1 MKTVA
6 IIQARTSSS
15 RFPGK
20 VLRPLCGMPMIAFML
35 ARVSRVKR
43 VDQVVV
49 ATSDD
54 ASDDA
59 LAACVREHGHACH
72 RGSLDDVLSRFHGAA
87 VAGGADIV
95 VRLTGDCPLMD
106 PELVDSVL
114 ERLVAEAGLS
124 YASNVAPPTFPD
136 GLDVEAFTFDALD
149 AAHRE
154 ARLGSDR
161 EHVTPFLRN
170 HGDRFRSANVRGLGD
185 MSHLRW
191 TIDYEDDLK
200 FVSSLLAT
208 AGIDDPSR
216 GDRFDFYRVLEAH
229 PRLLAIN
236 QHGRNEGLVKS
247 LLADK
252 MGTP

>member
-1 MKTVA
+1 
-6 IIQARTSSS
+6 
-15 RFPGK
+15 
-20 VLRPLCGMPMIAFML
+20 MPMIAFML

-114 ERLVAEAGLS
+114 ERLVAEGGLS

-170 HGDRFRSANVRGLGD
+170 HGDRFRSANVRGLAD

-191 TIDYEDDLK
+191 TVDYEDDLK
-200 FVSSLLAT
+200 FVTSLLAA

-216 GDRFDFYRVLEAH
+216 GDRFDFYRTLEAH
-229 PRLLAIN
+229 PRLLSIN
-236 QHGRNEGLVKS
+236 QHDRNEGLAKS

-252 MGTP
+252 MVNT

>member
-1 MKTVA
+1 
-6 IIQARTSSS
+6 
-15 RFPGK
+15 
-20 VLRPLCGMPMIAFML
+20 MPMIAFML

-43 VDQVVV
+43 VDQIVV

-59 LAACVREHGHACH
+59 LADCVREQGYTCH

-87 VAGGADIV
+87 AAAGADLA

-106 PELVDSVL
+106 PELVETVV
-114 ERLVAEAGLS
+114 ERLAVEPGLS
-124 YASNVAPPTFPD
+124 YVSNVAPPTFPD
-136 GLDVEAFTFDALD
+136 GLDVEAFTFDALE
-149 AAHRE
+149 AAYRE

-161 EHVTPFLRN
+161 EHVTPFIRN

-200 FVSSLLAT
+200 FVTSLLAA
-208 AGIDDPSR
+208 AGIDAPSR

-229 PRLLAIN
+229 PHLLTIN

>member
-72 RGSLDDVLSRFHGAA
+72 RGSLDDVLARFHGAA
-87 VAGGADIV
+87 ASTGADIV

-106 PELVDSVL
+106 PELVDTVV
-114 ERLVAEAGLS
+114 ERLAIEPGLS
-124 YASNVAPPTFPD
+124 YVSNVAPPTFPD
-136 GLDVEAFTFDALD
+136 GLDVEAFTFDALE

-161 EHVTPFLRN
+161 EHVTPFIRN
-170 HGDRFRSANVRGLGD
+170 HGDRFRSTNISGIGD

-200 FVSSLLAT
+200 FVTSLLAA
-208 AGIDDPSR
+208 AGIDAPSR
-216 GDRFDFYRVLEAH
+216 GDRFDLYRVLEAH